1 MYYYYKGEMISL
13 LKNIYNLLESI
24 GYEVRWTNHDHSFVC
39 EEFKK
44 EGQYGTGAWSYSI
57 GYDYCDDV
65 KSFKDTIRIERVGN
79 DNGKNMCS
87 HIYKYDGE
95 NIFWANR
102 LFFQESE
109 WLECLLCGMIPSRA
123 YSDILNKFSIE
134 DDKSERKLT
143 DISEY
148 KRVSRDIKL
157 SLMLN
162 D

>member
-1 MYYYYKGEMISL
+1 
-13 LKNIYNLLESI
+13 
-24 GYEVRWTNHDHSFVC
+24 
-39 EEFKK
+39 
-44 EGQYGTGAWSYSI
+44 
-57 GYDYCDDV
+57 
-65 KSFKDTIRIERVGN
+65 
-79 DNGKNMCS
+79 
-87 HIYKYDGE
+87 
-95 NIFWANR
+95 
-102 LFFQESE
+102 
-109 WLECLLCGMIPSRA
+109 MIPSRA